1 MCLSAVV
8 IKARSAVQFKEA
20 IKTKDLYPNLEYL
33 QSTSVQKRRDH
44 LAFVGTILPIEHSF
58 WNDHLPP
65 LDWNCKCRIRP
76 TDKEPTAVP
85 PSAPKDKPKAGL
97 GSNPAKS
104 GSVFDLRKHPYTQN
118 AGLPTCPEC
127 RRQGLF
133 SRSLLS
139 DDEEQLCPMHKMAK
153 EKIDEI
159 KRKRAR
165 LKEKDMKE
173 WAKKH
178 IPVEGS
184 LYHLKGKR
192 RNIRV
197 MRRSVR
203 SIAEHFT
210 ELHLKEIAREVA
222 KLCERGRFLEEV
234 ELDPY
239 SHNYEKKYNRGVS
252 GYVYYKVEYKGLAL
266 RLNMEII
273 NNEEIPYMVNII
285 KEESPN

>member
-1 MCLSAVV
+1 MTTSLLWVLFSPSSIPSGTTICLPLIGIASAEYDLQTRNRLLYLLVLQK
-8 IKARSAVQFKEA
+8 INLKLDLAVTQRRV
-20 IKTKDLYPNLEYL
+20 DPS
-33 QSTSVQKRRDH
+33 STSESIPILKMLVSP
-44 LAFVGTILPIEHSF
+44 LAP
-58 WNDHLPP
+58 N
-65 LDWNCKCRIRP
+65 
-76 TDKEPTAVP
+76 AV
-85 PSAPKDKPKAGL
+85 AKD
-97 GSNPAKS
+97 S
-104 GSVFDLRKHPYTQN
+104 
-118 AGLPTCPEC
+118 
-127 RRQGLF
+127 
-133 SRSLLS
+133 SLALSSS